1 LFTFAR
7 LKLNGV
13 EDFHDLKTQYMAET
27 GRLDI
32 VPLNHLLNPER
43 DPLNRDAA
51 YQQKKFVRGMWNPW
65 RIFGDETVAP
75 PGVTTE
81 LGVRQAGVIGFEDRQ
96 IPDATLQRGYGTVG
110 FPPTRDTNPAQG
122 YNTWWKVLQN
132 NIAPAAPA
140 AAGGGAQ

>member
-32 VPLNHLLNPER
+32 GPLNHLLNPER